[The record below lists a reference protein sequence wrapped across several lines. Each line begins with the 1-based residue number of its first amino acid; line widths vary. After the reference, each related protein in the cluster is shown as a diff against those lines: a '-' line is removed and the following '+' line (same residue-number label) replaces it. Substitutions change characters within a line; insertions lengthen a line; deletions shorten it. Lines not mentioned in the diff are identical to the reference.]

1 MRGALQEESL
11 KGYPTVSN
19 LASRHK
25 ATGQATVF
33 DVLGT
38 RTSCKMS
45 QRERNLHG
53 VRRGERLRTVARLA
67 VAGANLSMNCHQG
80 VSYD

>member
-1 MRGALQEESL
+1 M
-11 KGYPTVSN
+11 SN
-19 LASRHK
+19 LSSRHK
-25 ATGQATVF
+25 ATDQAAVL

-38 RTSCKMS
+38 RTGCKMS
-45 QRERNLHG
+45 QRVRKLHG

-67 VAGANLSMNCHQG
+67 VAGAYLSMNCHQG